1 VAGNV
6 VANVYA
12 NALVEIGQE
21 KKILDRLEEELGFI
35 VGLISEDRD
44 VEIYLNA
51 PGISPDAKKEFI
63 DRVFGGE
70 FSETIVNLLKVLVDN
85 GRQALLKSIN
95 EAFVELLDV
104 VNNRQRVTVISS
116 MKLGKDVL
124 DKVQASL
131 SEKLKKNIILDDA
144 VDESILGGIILR
156 MGDIILDGS
165 MANDLKNIRHNL
177 LNSKV
182 RGDRAYED

>member
-1 VAGNV
+1 
-6 VANVYA
+6 
-12 NALVEIGQE
+12 
-21 KKILDRLEEELGFI
+21 
-35 VGLISEDRD
+35 
-44 VEIYLNA
+44 
-51 PGISPDAKKEFI
+51 
-63 DRVFGGE
+63 
-70 FSETIVNLLKVLVDN
+70 LVDN